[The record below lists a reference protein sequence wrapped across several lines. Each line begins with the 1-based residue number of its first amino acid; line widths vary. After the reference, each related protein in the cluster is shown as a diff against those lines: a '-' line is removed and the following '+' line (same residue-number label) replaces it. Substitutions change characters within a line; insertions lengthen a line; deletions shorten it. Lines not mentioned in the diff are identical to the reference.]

1 MPATILCVDDDR
13 NFCKILSRALRA
25 EGYGVEMAHDG
36 ETALAKVREC
46 SPDLVALDILL
57 PKRDGFEVLEAIR
70 KEGNGHSQIPVV
82 MLSGCRI
89 TPAYQDRA
97 DRFGADALLTKP
109 VPLKEILE
117 LVSKRIEASAQST
130 RSRPRPAA
138 PTGKKQS
145 VPVAKKQ
152 SAQVAKK
159 QSAQAAK
166 KQSGPIPLSGSFHE
180 VPFPALLHHLHGLRA
195 TGVLQLQSGK
205 KKKLLQIDKGH
216 PVAVR
221 SNLVN
226 ECLGNLL
233 LSTGTI
239 TSDVLGESIHRMN
252 MGEGPQGQILV
263 AMHMLDEADLAAAL
277 RSQAEEKLFEI
288 FSWRKG
294 SFHFKKGAR
303 LRDAN
308 ALFLKSSPANLIMNG
323 VRSRLRMEDV
333 DGFLRERAARYPARG
348 EGPFYRFQDISL
360 DVPEEE
366 LLNGLDGAVQ
376 LGDLLTR
383 DQATLRTL
391 YGLITLELIELRSTP
406 SRARTAPRQRAGA
419 SQPSQR
425 PLPRQAARRS
435 AAPEPRGESG
445 DRADDGLRVELTE
458 MAENLRGRDYFE
470 ILGVPKTAKAEE
482 IRRAYVDLAKRTHPD
497 RFSGTG
503 GPVRHLAEEIFGLIS
518 KAHETLSDRDRR
530 LEYIRD
536 RGNRARDEQDLEEGH
551 RALKAELEFQKG
563 VVALRKKSYAQA
575 AAHFEAAVNTYPE
588 EGEYHAYRGW
598 ALYLEDPDAP
608 GRLKEALEHILRGR
622 KLAPAREKP
631 YLFLGR
637 LYKAANRVKTAE
649 KMFARA
655 VQLDPDCVEALRELR
670 LLNMR
675 REKSRGLVR
684 RILRR

>member
-1 MPATILCVDDDR
+1 MR
-13 NFCKILSRALRA
+13 
-25 EGYGVEMAHDG
+25 
-36 ETALAKVREC
+36 
-46 SPDLVALDILL
+46 
-57 PKRDGFEVLEAIR
+57 
-70 KEGNGHSQIPVV
+70 
-82 MLSGCRI
+82 
-89 TPAYQDRA
+89 
-97 DRFGADALLTKP
+97 
-109 VPLKEILE
+109 
-117 LVSKRIEASAQST
+117 
-130 RSRPRPAA
+130 
-138 PTGKKQS
+138 
-145 VPVAKKQ
+145 
-152 SAQVAKK
+152 
-159 QSAQAAK
+159 
-166 KQSGPIPLSGSFHE
+166 LSGSFHE

-195 TGVLQLQSGK
+195 TGVLQIQSGK

-233 LSTGTI
+233 LATGTI

-263 AMHMLDEADLAAAL
+263 AMHMLDETDLAAAL
-277 RSQAEEKLFEI
+277 RNQAEEKLFEI

-333 DGFLRERAARYPARG
+333 DGFLRERAVRYPARG

-360 DVPEEE
+360 DVCEEE
-366 LLNGLDGAVQ
+366 LLNGLDGTVQ

-391 YGLITLELIELRSTP
+391 YGLITLELIELRGTP
-406 SRARTAPRQRAGA
+406 SRSRTAPRQRAA
-419 SQPSQR
+419 AAQPSQR
-425 PLPRQAARRS
+425 PLPRKRARRS
-435 AAPEPRGESG
+435 AASEPQGES
-445 DRADDGLRVELTE
+445 ADDGLRVELTE

-470 ILGVPKTAKAEE
+470 ILGVPNNARAEE
-482 IRRAYVDLAKRTHPD
+482 IRQAYVDLAKRTHPD
-497 RFSGTG
+497 RFSGAA

-518 KAHETLSDRDRR
+518 SAHETLSDRDRR
-530 LEYIRD
+530 LEYIRE

-563 VVALRKKSYAQA
+563 VVSLRKKSYSQA

-588 EGEYHAYRGW
+588 EGEYHAYHGW

-608 GRLKEALEHILRGR
+608 GRVKEALEHILRGR
-622 KLAPAREKP
+622 KLAPSREKP

-637 LYKAANRVKTAE
+637 LYKAADRNKIAE
-649 KMFARA
+649 KMFTRA
-655 VQLDPDCVEALRELR
+655 VQLNPDCVDALRELR

>member
-1 MPATILCVDDDR
+1 LPATILCVDDDR

-70 KEGNGHSQIPVV
+70 KEGNGRSQIPVL
-82 MLSGCRI
+82 MLSGCTI
-89 TPAYQDRA
+89 TPAYQVRA
-97 DRFGADALLTKP
+97 DRFRADALLKKP
-109 VPLKEILE
+109 VPLKDFLE

-130 RSRPRPAA
+130 RNRPRPVAK
-138 PTGKKQS
+138 TGKKQS
-145 VPVAKKQ
+145 VSVAKKQGAPVAKKR
-152 SAQVAKK
+152 
-159 QSAQAAK
+159 
-166 KQSGPIPLSGSFHE
+166 SGSMPLSGSFHE
-180 VPFPALLHHLHGLRA
+180 VPFPSLLHHLHGLRA

-205 KKKLLQIDKGH
+205 KKKVLQLDKGH

-233 LSTGTI
+233 LASGKI
-239 TSDVLGESIHRMN
+239 TSEVLGESIHRMN

-263 AMHMLDEADLAAAL
+263 AMHMLDEGDLATAL
-277 RSQAEEKLFEI
+277 RNQAEEKLFEI
-288 FSWRKG
+288 FSWQKG
-294 SFHFKKGAR
+294 SFHFKQGAR

-308 ALFLKSSPANLIMNG
+308 ALYLKSSPANLIMNG
-323 VRSRLRMEDV
+323 VRSRLRMEVV
-333 DGFLRERAARYPARG
+333 DGFLRERADRYPARG
-348 EGPFYRFQDISL
+348 EGAFYRFQEVDL
-360 DVPEEE
+360 DPGEEV
-366 LLNGLDGAVQ
+366 LLNSLDGAVQ

-391 YGLITLELIELRSTP
+391 YGLITLELIELRDTP
-406 SRARTAPRQRAGA
+406 SRARSAPRQRPRAA
-419 SQPSQR
+419 QPSRR
-425 PLPRQAARRS
+425 PPLRQGAKRS
-435 AAPEPRGESG
+435 AAPEPRKESG
-445 DRADDGLRVELTE
+445 DRADDGLRVELAA
-458 MAENLRGRDYFE
+458 MAEKLRGRDYFE
-470 ILGVPKTAKAEE
+470 ILGVPNNAKAEE

-497 RFSGTG
+497 RFSGAG

-518 KAHETLSDRDRR
+518 RAHETLSDRDRR
-530 LEYIRD
+530 LEYIRE
-536 RGNRARDEQDLEEGH
+536 RGNRARDEQDLEEGQ

-563 VVALRKKSYAQA
+563 VVCLKKKNYAQA
-575 AAHFEAAVNTYPE
+575 VVHFEAAVDTYPE
-588 EGEYHAYRGW
+588 EGEYHAYHGW
-598 ALYLEDPDAP
+598 ALYLEDPGAP
-608 GRLKEALEHILRGR
+608 GRLKESLERILRGR

-637 LYKAANRVKTAE
+637 LYKAADRDKIAE
-649 KMFARA
+649 KMFTRA
-655 VQLDPDCVEALRELR
+655 VQLNPDCVDALRELR

>member
-1 MPATILCVDDDR
+1 
-13 NFCKILSRALRA
+13 
-25 EGYGVEMAHDG
+25 MAHDG
-36 ETALAKVREC
+36 ETALTKVREC

-70 KEGNGHSQIPVV
+70 KEGNGRSQIPVL

-97 DRFGADALLTKP
+97 DRFRADALLTKP

-145 VPVAKKQ
+145 LPVAKKP
-152 SAQVAKK
+152 SAPVANKESAKVAKK
-159 QSAQAAK
+159 QVGSMR
-166 KQSGPIPLSGSFHE
+166 LSGSFHE
-180 VPFPALLHHLHGLRA
+180 VPFPALLHHIHGLRA

-277 RSQAEEKLFEI
+277 RNQAEEKLFEI

-333 DGFLRERAARYPARG
+333 DAFLRERAARYPARG

-383 DQATLRTL
+383 DQATLRAL

-406 SRARTAPRQRAGA
+406 SRTRTAP
-419 SQPSQR
+419 PR
-425 PLPRQAARRS
+425 PGRERRRT
-435 AAPEPRGESG
+435 AAPEPRRRS
-445 DRADDGLRVELTE
+445 DDHADEGLRVELAE
-458 MAENLRGRDYFE
+458 MAENLRGCDYFG
-470 ILGVPKTAKAEE
+470 ILGVPTNATAEE
-482 IRRAYVDLAKRTHPD
+482 ISQAYVDLAKRTHPD
-497 RFSGTG
+497 RFSGAS
-503 GPVRHLAEEIFGLIS
+503 GPVRHLAEEIFGQIS

-536 RGNRARDEQDLEEGH
+536 RGNRARDQQDLEEGQ

-563 VVALRKKSYAQA
+563 VVSLRKKSYPQA
-575 AAHFEAAVNTYPE
+575 AAHFEAAVNLYPE

-598 ALYLEDPDAP
+598 AHYLEDPDAP
-608 GRLKEALEHILRGR
+608 GRIKEALEHILRGR

-637 LYKAANRVKTAE
+637 LYKAADRVKIAE
-649 KMFARA
+649 KMFTRA
-655 VQLDPDCVEALRELR
+655 VQLNPDCVDALRELR